1 MNDKQPK
8 EKAVK
13 VVKTVKNRKASS
25 KPADARYLVEQRWV
39 KNKHRRAERDTKRR
53 TRKLNKL
60 RRRGDAE

>member
-8 EKAVK
+8 EKDVK

-25 KPADARYLVEQRWV
+25 KPADARYQAEQRWV

-53 TRKLNKL
+53 AKKLYKL
-60 RRRGDAE
+60 RRRGDVK